1 MTEINHRDKRGDI
14 ARSYGDMLIR
24 TLRVKY
30 GYAFASGESNTAKL
44 IDVLE
49 RLDEPS
55 LRHLI
60 RDLGR

>member
-1 MTEINHRDKRGDI
+1 MAIGHREKTSDI
-14 ARSYGDMLIR
+14 AQKYGNMLIR

-30 GYAFASGESNTAKL
+30 GFDFANGEPNTAKL

-49 RLDEPS
+49 WLDEPS

-60 RDLGR
+60 RDIGR

>member
-1 MTEINHRDKRGDI
+1 MEIDHREKSGDI
-14 ARSYGDMLIR
+14 AQKYGNMLIR

-30 GYAFASGESNTAKL
+30 GYAFAHGERNAAKL

-55 LRHLI
+55 LRHLV
-60 RDLGR
+60 RDLDR

>member
-1 MTEINHRDKRGDI
+1 MEIDHREKSGDI
-14 ARSYGDMLIR
+14 AQKYGNMLVRS
-24 TLRVKY
+24 LRVKY
-30 GYAFASGESNTAKL
+30 GYAFANGESNTAKL

-60 RDLGR
+60 RDLDR

>member
-1 MTEINHRDKRGDI
+1 MATDHREKSGDI
-14 ARSYGDMLIR
+14 AQKYGNMLIH

-30 GYAFASGESNTAKL
+30 GYAFAHGESNKL

-55 LRHLI
+55 LRYLI
-60 RDLGR
+60 RDLC

>member
-1 MTEINHRDKRGDI
+1 
-14 ARSYGDMLIR
+14 MLIR

-30 GYAFASGESNTAKL
+30 GYAFANGESNTAKL

-55 LRHLI
+55 LRYLI
-60 RDLGR
+60 RDLG

>member
-1 MTEINHRDKRGDI
+1 MTIDHRDKSGDV
-14 ARSYGDMLIR
+14 AQKYGNTLIR

-30 GYAFASGESNTAKL
+30 GYAFAMGESNYAKL

-55 LRHLI
+55 LHQLI
-60 RDLGR
+60 RDQDR